1 MRRREFIVFASSTVV
16 TWPLAAR
23 AQQPEQMRHI
33 GVLMALPENDPASK
47 PRIAAFLQGLQ
58 QLNWTVDHNLK
69 IDIRW
74 GAADAARAR
83 KDAAEL
89 VAFGPDVILASTSSA
104 TTALQEATRA
114 LPIVFVNVT
123 DPVGAGYV
131 ASLARPGGNIT
142 GFAFTEYAMSVKW
155 LELLKEV
162 APNVTRAAILRD
174 PALPSGIG
182 QFGAIQSAA
191 PSFGIEISPTDVRD
205 AGNIQRF
212 VTDFART
219 ANSGLIVAGSPAAL
233 LNRNVIVAV
242 AAEHRL
248 PAVYFLSDFV
258 RAGGLISYGP
268 DGVAEYGEAA
278 TYIDRILKGEKPAD
292 LPVQAPTKYET
303 VINPKTAR
311 DLGLTLPAALLARAN
326 AVIE

>member
-1 MRRREFIVFASSTVV
+1 MRRRDFIKGLVSSTAA
-16 TWPLAAR
+16 WPLTAR
-23 AQQPEQMRHI
+23 AQQIEHMRRI
-33 GVLMALPENDPASK
+33 GVLMTLSEDDPASK

-83 KDAAEL
+83 KGAAEL
-89 VAFGPDVILASTSSA
+89 VALGPDVILATTTPA

-114 LPIVFVNVT
+114 LPIVFVNVV

-142 GFAFTEYAMSVKW
+142 GFVLMEYAMSAKW

-182 QFGAIQSAA
+182 QFGSIQSVA
-191 PSFGIEISPTDVRD
+191 PSFGVETSPIDVRD
-205 AGNIQRF
+205 VGEIERA
-212 VTDFART
+212 VTNFAIT
-219 ANSGLIVAGSPAAL
+219 ANGGLIVTASPAAL
-233 LNRNVIVAV
+233 INRDVVIAL
-242 AAEHRL
+242 AAGHKL
-248 PAVYFLSDFV
+248 PAVYCLSEFV
-258 RAGGLISYGP
+258 RAGGLVSYGP
-268 DGVAEYGEAA
+268 DGVAEYGQAA
-278 TYIDRILKGEKPAD
+278 SYVDRILKGEKPAD

-303 VINPKTAR
+303 VINPKTAK
-311 DLGLTLPAALLARAN
+311 DLGLNLPAALLARAN

>member
-1 MRRREFIVFASSTVV
+1 MRRRDFIKGISATV
-16 TWPLAAR
+16 WPLAAH
-23 AQQPEQMRHI
+23 AQQGERMRHV
-33 GVLMALPENDPASK
+33 GVLMILAEDDPASK

-58 QLNWTVDHNLK
+58 QLNWTVDHNVK

-89 VAFGPDVILASTSSA
+89 VALAPDVILATNSPA
-104 TTALQEATRA
+104 TAALLETTHS
-114 LPIVFVNVT
+114 LPIVFVNVG

-131 ASLARPGGNIT
+131 ASLAKPGGNIT
-142 GFAFTEYAMSVKW
+142 GFSYIEYGLSAKW

-162 APNVTRAAILRD
+162 APGVTRAAILRD
-174 PALPSGIG
+174 PALPIGIG

-191 PSFGIEISPTDVRD
+191 PSLGIEITPVDVRD
-205 AGNIQRF
+205 PAGIERAIAE
-212 VTDFART
+212 FART
-219 ANSGLIVAGSPAAL
+219 ANGGVIVAASPAAL
-233 LNRNVIVAV
+233 INRNVIIAVVAQ
-242 AAEHRL
+242 HRL
-248 PAVYFLSDFV
+248 PAVYFQSDFV

-268 DGVAEYGEAA
+268 DGVAEYGQAA

-303 VINPKTAR
+303 AINLKTAK
-311 DLGLTLPAALLARAN
+311 DFGLTLPPALLGRADK
-326 AVIE
+326 VIE